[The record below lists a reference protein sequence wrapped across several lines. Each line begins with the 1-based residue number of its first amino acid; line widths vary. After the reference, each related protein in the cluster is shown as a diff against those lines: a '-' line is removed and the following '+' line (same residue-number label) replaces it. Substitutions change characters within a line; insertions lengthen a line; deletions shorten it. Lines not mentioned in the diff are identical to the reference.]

1 MSFFDYFIELSMF
14 FFLSLAVLYC
24 MRKVGYAIGLVD
36 KPNARKLHQGS
47 VPLVGGISICITL
60 MYFLYVNAE
69 QVRFSGLFAACLAV
83 LVLIGVAD
91 DRFDIS
97 YKFRMGSQAILTL
110 IMIQY
115 TGLTLTHIGN
125 ALGFGAW
132 DFPPY
137 VDIIVTLF
145 AVIGAINAF
154 NMVDGIDGLL
164 GGLTIVVFAS
174 LGVVFYAHDLT
185 RSAYFAV
192 TFIVIV
198 VPFVLFNLGY
208 FGKVRK
214 VFMGDAGSMMIGFTV
229 IWILIGG
236 TQAVDGSFHEGD
248 YVIRPVTALWLI
260 AVPLIDMM
268 AIMIRRI
275 RKGQSP
281 FHPDREH
288 FHHIMQRIGFT
299 PRESLVVICSVQVLY
314 STMGLLGEY
323 FEVPEYIMFYVIVGC
338 FLFHTYWMTHS
349 FKMAKALRKWKKL
362 EEVPAEKNA

>member
-1 MSFFDYFIELSMF
+1 MSFFDYLVELSMF

-24 MRKVGYAIGLVD
+24 MRKVGYVIGLVD

-47 VPLVGGISICITL
+47 VPLVGGISISITIL
-60 MYFLYVNAE
+60 YFLYVN
-69 QVRFSGLFAACLAV
+69 SGDMLYPELFAGCLAV
-83 LVLIGVAD
+83 LVFVGVLD

-97 YKFRMGSQAILTL
+97 YKLRMGIQALLTL
-110 IMIQY
+110 IMVHQ
-115 TGLTLTHIGN
+115 TGFTLSHIGN
-125 ALGFGAW
+125 ALGFGIW
-132 DFPPY
+132 QFPPI
-137 VDIIVTLF
+137 VGSIVTLF

-164 GGLTIVVFAS
+164 GGLTIVVFTS
-174 LGVVFYAHDLT
+174 LGVVFFSHGLYQPT
-185 RSAYFAV
+185 YYCAV
-192 TFIVIV
+192 FVAIV

-229 IWILIGG
+229 IWILIVG
-236 TQAVDGSFHEGD
+236 TQQESQE

-275 RKGQSP
+275 RKGHSP

-288 FHHIMQRIGFT
+288 FHHIMQRIGFK
-299 PRESLVVICSVQVLY
+299 PREALVVICTVQLVY
-314 STMGLLGEY
+314 STVGLLGEY
-323 FEVPEYIMFYVIVGC
+323 FDVPEYIMFYTIVGC

-349 FKMAKALRKWKKL
+349 FKMAKAIRKWKKNDAPI
-362 EEVPAEKNA
+362 VEKNA

>member
-1 MSFFDYFIELSMF
+1 MF

-60 MYFLYVNAE
+60 LFFLYVNANE
-69 QVRFSGLFAACLAV
+69 FLFPGLFACCISTLVIIGAV
-83 LVLIGVAD
+83 D

-97 YKFRMGSQAILTL
+97 YKLRMGVQAVLTL
-110 IMIQY
+110 VMIHY
-115 TGLTLTHIGN
+115 TGFKLTHIGN
-125 ALGFGAW
+125 ALGFGVWA
-132 DFPPY
+132 FPDI
-137 VDIIVTLF
+137 VDTVVTLF

-164 GGLTIVVFAS
+164 GGLTMVVLAS
-174 LGVVFYAHDLT
+174 LGVVFYAHGSPHL
-185 RSAYFAV
+185 AYLSCVFV
-192 TFIVIV
+192 VILL
-198 VPFVLFNLGY
+198 PFVLFNLGY

-236 TQAVDGSFHEGD
+236 TQPAHGH

-268 AIMIRRI
+268 AIMIRRV
-275 RKGQSP
+275 RKGHSP

-299 PRESLVVICSVQVLY
+299 PREALVVICLVQVFY
-314 STMGLLGEY
+314 SSIGLLGEY
-323 FEVPEYIMFYVIVGC
+323 LDIPEYIMFYTIVAC

-349 FKMAKALRKWKKL
+349 FKMAKIVRKWKRL
-362 EEVPAEKNA
+362 EGEGELAQEIS

>member
-1 MSFFDYFIELSMF
+1 MSVFEYIIELSMF
-14 FFLSLAVLYC
+14 FFISLAVLYC
-24 MRKVGYAIGLVD
+24 MRKIGYVIGLVD
-36 KPNARKLHQGS
+36 KPNARKHHQGV
-47 VPLVGGISICITL
+47 VPLVGGVSISITVL
-60 MYFLYVNAE
+60 YFLFVNADE
-69 QVRFSGLFAACLAV
+69 LQHPAIFATCLTI
-83 LVLIGVAD
+83 LVAIGVLD

-97 YKFRMGSQAILTL
+97 YKLRMGIQALLTL
-110 IMIQY
+110 VMIHY
-115 TGLTLTHIGN
+115 TGITLSHIGN
-125 ALGFGAW
+125 ALGFGVW
-132 DFPPY
+132 QFPPY
-137 VDIIVTLF
+137 VDIIVTMF

-164 GGLTIVVFAS
+164 GGLTTVVFAS
-174 LGVVFYAHDLT
+174 LGIVFYSHDLPNA
-185 RSAYFAV
+185 AYFTV
-192 TFIVIV
+192 VFIVILI
-198 VPFVLFNLGY
+198 PFILFNLGY

-236 TQAVDGSFHEGD
+236 TQGEGGH

-275 RKGQSP
+275 RKGHSP

-299 PRESLVVICSVQVLY
+299 PREALVVICVTQIIY
-314 STMGLLGEY
+314 STIGLLGEY
-323 FEVPEYIMFYVIVGC
+323 FNVPEYVMFYTIVGC

-349 FKMAKALRKWKKL
+349 FQMAKIVRKWKSG
-362 EEVPAEKNA
+362 VRS

>member
-1 MSFFDYFIELSMF
+1 MSIFDYLIELSMF

-47 VPLVGGISICITL
+47 VPLVGGISICITV
-60 MYFLYVNAE
+60 MYFLYLNAG
-69 QVRFSGLFAACLAV
+69 QIMHASLFSACLTA

-97 YKFRMGSQAILTL
+97 YKFRMGIQAVLTL
-110 IMIQY
+110 IMIHY
-115 TGLTLTHIGN
+115 TDLTLLHIGN
-125 ALGFGAW
+125 ALGFGVW
-132 DFPPY
+132 EFPKY
-137 VDIIVTLF
+137 VDVIVTLF

-164 GGLTIVVFAS
+164 GGLTVVVLSSLAVVF
-174 LGVVFYAHDLT
+174 FAHGLT
-185 RSAYFAV
+185 LPAYFLLV
-192 TFIVIV
+192 LIVIII
-198 VPFVLFNLGY
+198 PFILFNLGY

-236 TQAVDGSFHEGD
+236 TQAHYGH

-275 RKGQSP
+275 RKGHSP

-288 FHHIMQRIGFT
+288 FHHIMQRIGLSS
-299 PRESLVVICSVQVLY
+299 RESLVLICLVQVLY
-314 STMGLLGEY
+314 STVGLLGEY
-323 FEVPEYIMFYVIVGC
+323 FSVPEYVMFYTIVAC
-338 FLFHTYWMTHS
+338 FLCHTYWMTHS
-349 FKMAKALRKWKKL
+349 FQLAKMVRKWKRL
-362 EEVPAEKNA
+362 EE